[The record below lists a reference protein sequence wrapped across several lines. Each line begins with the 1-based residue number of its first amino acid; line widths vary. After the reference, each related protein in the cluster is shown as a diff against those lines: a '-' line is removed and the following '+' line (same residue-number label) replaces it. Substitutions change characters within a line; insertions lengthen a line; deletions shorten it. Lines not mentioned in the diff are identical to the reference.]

1 MGLTVP
7 EEVVF
12 DSNYVHRNFRFYGA
26 FQKKEMGMFGRRF
39 KR

>member
-12 DSNYVHRNFRFYGA
+12 DSNQVHRQLPLLWSFPKNG
-26 FQKKEMGMFGRRF
+26 MGMFGRRF